1 MWHTQVILCPRWL
14 VTKHLELLRVAPR
27 DLEGGSDGGW
37 RCARADLAVV
47 ACHQREALGRF
58 AAPAAD
64 GKQVLDEKLLQ
75 RFKDFLF
82 GLPSG
87 PHA

>member
-1 MWHTQVILCPRWL
+1 M
-14 VTKHLELLRVAPR
+14 EAGGAP
-27 DLEGGSDGGW
+27 
-37 RCARADLAVV
+37 ADLAVV

-87 PHA
+87 PHATGDGGVSPTTSLAYCKAVDPAREALWKE